1 MARLIKV
8 VAAMACVAGLAWGAV
23 TLARQ
28 RMRRVYEWRIAL
40 PAAQAVES
48 VAEPCAC
55 LSLNT
60 ATLEELESLPRIGA
74 VLAERIVAYREAMG
88 GYVNDAELLRIQGIG
103 EATYDLLEP
112 LVCVCTPFPALME
125 GTN

>member
-1 MARLIKV
+1 MARIARAAAAV
-8 VAAMACVAGLAWGAV
+8 VCVASLGWGIG
-23 TLARQ
+23 TLMHRH
-28 RMRRVYEWRIAL
+28 MRRVYEWRIAL
-40 PAAQAVES
+40 PTARALEAP
-48 VAEPCAC
+48 AETCQC

-60 ATLEELESLPRIGA
+60 ATLEELEALPRIGS

-88 GYVNDAELLRIQGIG
+88 GYVDDAELMRIQGIG

-112 LVCVCTPFPALME
+112 LICVCAPCSTLPE